1 MGESTGERLI
11 SEKEYWEND
20 PPKTNSESSGLGID
34 DTKEVKIL
42 PGQVEG
48 PVSSSRSLFMS

>member
-11 SEKEYWEND
+11 SKKDCWEND
-20 PPKTNSESSGLGID
+20 PPKTNLESSGLGMN

-42 PGQVEG
+42 TGQV
-48 PVSSSRSLFMS
+48 